1 MYAMQLHLR
10 ESELSALQSQINPH
24 FLYNTLECMRS
35 IGLYYQSPEIVTIST
50 AMADIF
56 RYSIK
61 ERSLVTLERE
71 IGIIKKYLSII
82 DIRFDIRFEADF
94 DLAPETLNCVVPK
107 MTLQPIVE
115 NAIYH
120 GLEPRK
126 GKGHLRILSR
136 VHNNMLILMIEDDGL
151 GMGDDELH
159 RLNQIMQSPDAQP
172 MESENGRR
180 SIGLLNIVRRLQLF
194 SDGTGSITVSSTPGQ
209 GTSVCV
215 KMPVKEN

>member
-1 MYAMQLHLR
+1 
-10 ESELSALQSQINPH
+10 
-24 FLYNTLECMRS
+24 
-35 IGLYYQSPEIVTIST
+35 
-50 AMADIF
+50 
-56 RYSIK
+56 
-61 ERSLVTLERE
+61 
-71 IGIIKKYLSII
+71 
-82 DIRFDIRFEADF
+82 
-94 DLAPETLNCVVPK
+94 

-194 SDGTGSITVSSTPGQ
+194 SDGTGSITVSSMPEQ